1 MENVLNES
9 DKGLYILLR
18 ENFAV
23 YFEVEYFLFLT
34 RTIHIFTI
42 IFRRKKSNL
51 NVAILFIAEYYR
63 QHLTLVVRCQN
74 KILILD

>member
-1 MENVLNES
+1 MENVLNGS

-18 ENFAV
+18 ENFVV

-63 QHLTLVVRCQN
+63 QHLTLVVRWQN